1 MLTLSMIQIIGQK
14 VHSGNFSLKTCL
26 FGATNKV
33 KHSGKERYVYSGYEI
48 GFDGKG
54 EWDFGNDFA
63 QNVVT
68 FGVGNSSSSHINNY
82 KNDFQC

>member
-1 MLTLSMIQIIGQK
+1 MHQNLNAYIVYDLDNWPKSPFRK
-14 VHSGNFSLKTCL
+14 FL

-82 KNDFQC
+82 KNNF